1 MNRRTLLL
9 GTGAALGAGLL
20 NARGAMAQSVTIT
33 GAGATFPRPVY
44 ERWANA
50 ARTAANI
57 QLNYQS
63 IGSGGGINQIT
74 NRTVDFGATDA
85 PRTVEQLREG
95 NLMQFPTVMGSIVL
109 IVNLPGVAD
118 RQLKLTPEVITDIFF
133 GRLTRWN
140 DRRITELNSGLRIPP
155 LPISVAYRADASGTT
170 WGFTNYLARVSQAWK
185 DGPGA
190 GTSIQWPAGQGARG
204 NEGVSNAVRN
214 TPGAIGYAENAYAVV
229 NRLVT
234 TQIRNKAGNFVEPVQ
249 ANFVAAADAADWSVP
264 NMAPDT
270 LDLPGAN
277 AWPMTVGTYILLPT
291 NPVADKVE
299 GSRNTMRFFDWAF
312 KNGAQI
318 AGQLEYIPLPESVT
332 NVIRRNWATM
342 VKTPSGE
349 PIWTA

>member
-249 ANFVAAADAADWSVP
+249 ANFVAAAEAADWSVP

>member
-9 GTGAALGAGLL
+9 GTGAALGAGLFD
-20 NARGAMAQSVTIT
+20 ARGAMAQTVTIT

-50 ARTAANI
+50 ARTAAGI

-85 PRTVEQLREG
+85 PRTLEQLREG

-140 DRRITELNSGLRIPP
+140 DNRIAELNRGLRIPS

-204 NEGVSNAVRN
+204 NEGVANAVRN

-249 ANFVAAADAADWSVP
+249 ATFVAAADAADWTVP

-291 NPVADKVE
+291 NPAADKVE

-318 AGQLEYIPLPESVT
+318 AGQLEYIPLPDSVT
-332 NVIRRNWATM
+332 NVIRRNWAAM
-342 VKTPSGE
+342 VKAPNGA
-349 PIWTA
+349 PVWTA